1 MKSCLLL
8 LLTAFAFTGYAQNEI
23 YLFQSLPKNFVK
35 PEIAKDSM
43 PNALSGIVFHQKKT
57 GNNHLGSDVYAAEPD
72 HMTVLRP
79 DSNFYSAMPNVYEV
93 NNRKNALLKQLE
105 QYRDSVTLMEQNKPY
120 RFKLLK
126 PTPKN
131 KWLYQEPNAR

>member
-1 MKSCLLL
+1 MKTCLSL
-8 LLTAFAFTGYAQNEI
+8 LLTAFAFTGYAQKEI
-23 YLFQSLPKNFVK
+23 YLFQPLPKNFAK

-57 GNNHLGSDVYAAEPD
+57 GNNHLGSDLYIAEQD
-72 HMTVLRP
+72 HMPVLRP

-93 NNRKNALLKQLE
+93 NNRKNALLKQLQ

-126 PTPKN
+126 STPKN